1 MHLLTLPQSQS
12 VVTAVFGGTLQS
24 CVTCLTCQT
33 SSKTDDPF
41 LDLSVDIPSAF
52 TGNVENRSKSKI
64 QIINLTHLT

>member
-52 TGNVENRSKSKI
+52 TGNVENSSKSKI